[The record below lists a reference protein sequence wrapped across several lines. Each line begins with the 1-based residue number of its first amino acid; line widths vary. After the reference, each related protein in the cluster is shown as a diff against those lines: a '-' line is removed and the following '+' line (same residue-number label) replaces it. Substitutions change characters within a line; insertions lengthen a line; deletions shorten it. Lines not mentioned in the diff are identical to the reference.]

1 MASPRSLAVVAA
13 FLAVCSAPA
22 PAQWAWRD
30 AGGRLVYSDRPPPAG
45 VKPNQIVKQPGGPAA
60 QPPAPVYVGEQSTI
74 PADPAKKADPAKPA
88 AASNAGPKTMAEKEM
103 EYRKRAQENAD
114 AEKKAAEEQV
124 RQQRLAQECERARG
138 YLRALED
145 GRRIARTDA
154 QGNQVFLDDR
164 ARAAEVARVRSQV
177 AESCN

>member
-1 MASPRSLAVVAA
+1 MIRFRSLAVAA
-13 FLAVCSAPA
+13 AVLMACSAPA
-22 PAQWAWRD
+22 LAQWAWRD
-30 AGGRLVYSDRPPPAG
+30 AGGRLVYSDRAPPSS

-60 QPPAPVYVGEQSTI
+60 QPSAPVYVGEQSTI
-74 PADPAKKADPAKPA
+74 PADPAKKAEPPKLA
-88 AASNAGPKTMAEKEM
+88 APTGPRTMAEKEM
-103 EYRKRAQENAD
+103 EFRKRAQENAD

-124 RQQRLAQECERARG
+124 RKQRLAQECERARG